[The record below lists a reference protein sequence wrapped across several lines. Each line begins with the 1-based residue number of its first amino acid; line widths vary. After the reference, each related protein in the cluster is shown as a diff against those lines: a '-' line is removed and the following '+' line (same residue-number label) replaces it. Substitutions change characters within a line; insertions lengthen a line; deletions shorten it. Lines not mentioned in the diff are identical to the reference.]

1 MKPVILYLDDDAG
14 CLNVFRAL
22 FADDYDVRT
31 AATPAE
37 ARAVLRESFADI
49 IISDQ
54 NMPEIEGKEFLRE
67 AARLSPH
74 SCRGLLTGAMH
85 VGDAIF
91 EMGDGLIHFFVPKP
105 WTEAEMRRVLER
117 ALLRRAS

>member
-1 MKPVILYLDDDAG
+1 MKPVILYLDDDEA
-14 CLNVFRAL
+14 CLSVFHAL
-22 FADDYDVRT
+22 FIDDYDVRT
-31 AATPAE
+31 AATLAE
-37 ARAVLRESFADI
+37 ARAVLRDGFADI

-74 SCRGLLTGAMH
+74 SCRGLLTGALH

-105 WTEAEMRRVLER
+105 WTEAAMRRVLER
-117 ALLRRAS
+117 ARLRHAS